1 MLLVALPAFALVAAL
16 LVGCLRPG
24 GEASVDAE
32 VIAVGDTTPTAE
44 AEEEERAFAP
54 ETSGDG
60 VDTEEGA
67 SGSSSSMPDSDAAAS
82 APAVAGSDAWA
93 PPRPEDLSTGP
104 LLAWQEIEPPGP
116 GLYALEST
124 SDGRVVA
131 WSHFAEGD
139 EHAYVTGD
147 GTHWDAVR
155 LPDGIQPRALAV
167 ADDRWAV
174 IGWVASDAA
183 VSPLSLLASGPRTF
197 LSEDQGATWTDLQLR
212 GSEAERPLPEYVSAV
227 YNPTA
232 LALDG
237 GTIVVAT
244 VYGRFLDVP
253 TLLADRGLVPSGET
267 VVDWWTEEDALHM
280 RFADDSEGSGIEPGQ
295 AAIDGDLRVLLADLG
310 LTPEQRELLDPDAV
324 GPETVIFA
332 GEGAN
337 LAQVASYEDWV
348 AVDAEGD
355 GGFMLMMFDPG
366 APTARLMTSPDGRTW
381 KPHPSA
387 ATDWAFG
394 ATMPT
399 LADGV
404 IWEAAA
410 QTGGVTVSISRARIG
425 ELAQEVASFTGVQG
439 LNGFEAG
446 PAGLAASAAL
456 VPPRDGYAS
465 GAGALVPTGR
475 IVKDGYE
482 LRFNE
487 PADGMTLWDLA
498 SDEAVYVFGPEILQG
513 DVPPDGVRQEG
524 EGDEVEIGFDD
535 PETGD
540 LLVVF
545 TAEDLAPLLASMM
558 EAEAGELADDW
569 PEMWVGW
576 SADGSAW
583 GWQTAADAFDVDGL
597 PSIAGLAVGTDF
609 VVAVVQ
615 DIEPTQA
622 LGQAASSEAADPWAG
637 FRTRWYV
644 APTP

>member
-44 AEEEERAFAP
+44 AEEEERAVAP
-54 ETSGDG
+54 ENSGDG
-60 VDTEEGA
+60 VDSEEGA

-174 IGWVASDAA
+174 VGWAAADAA
-183 VSPLSLLASGPRTF
+183 VSPLSLLASGARAF

-366 APTARLMTSPDGRTW
+366 APTARLLTSPDGRTW
-381 KPHPSA
+381 KPHPSG

-410 QTGGVTVSISRARIG
+410 QTDGVTVSVSRARIG
-425 ELAQEVASFTGVQG
+425 EPAQEVASFTGVQG

-482 LRFNE
+482 LRLNE

-524 EGDEVEIGFDD
+524 EGDEVEVAFDD

-558 EAEAGELADDW
+558 EAETADMADDW

-583 GWQTAADAFDVDGL
+583 GWQTAADAFDVEGL
-597 PSIAGLAVGTDF
+597 PSVSGLAVGADF
-609 VVAVVQ
+609 VMALVQ
-615 DIEPTQA
+615 DIEPAQA
-622 LGQAASSEAADPWAG
+622 VSGAASSEAADPWQG
-637 FRTRWYV
+637 IRTRWYV